1 MSATRAFVGLGSNL
15 DDPARQIEDALVALD
30 ALPQTRVAEV
40 SGFWRTPP
48 WGQADQPDFVNAV
61 ACLEC
66 GLDPR
71 ELMAGLLRIERAQ
84 GRQREGAR
92 WGPRIIDLDLLLFAD
107 HCIDEAGLVVP
118 HPRMAERVFVL
129 VPLLELDPRIV
140 IPGRGAA
147 ADLLAAVD
155 ASERDTCILER
166 GPRDAVR

>member
-1 MSATRAFVGLGSNL
+1 MSAVSAFVGLGSNL
-15 DDPARQIEDALVALD
+15 DDPVRQIEDALVALD
-30 ALPQTRVAEV
+30 ALPGTRIAAV

-48 WGQADQPDFVNAV
+48 WGLADQPDFINAV
-61 ACLEC
+61 ACVES
-66 GLDPR
+66 GLGAR

-92 WGPRIIDLDLLLFAD
+92 WGPRIIDLDLLLYAD
-107 HCIDEAGLVVP
+107 QCIDEPGLVVP

-129 VPLLELDPRIV
+129 VPLLELDARIG

-147 ADLLAAVD
+147 AELLAAID
-155 ASERDTCILER
+155 ATERAACILER